1 MKKPAVSGADLD
13 LALAIICAISP
24 PEQTWTLPDIADVC
38 GCSISRIWKIEQA
51 ALNKARNSAYRNNY
65 QVLLEE

>member
-1 MKKPAVSGADLD
+1 MKKEAVSGVDLD

-38 GCSISRIWKIEQA
+38 GCSISRIWKIEQV
-51 ALNKARNSAYRNNY
+51 ALNKARARAHRKNY